1 MKKEGIMKKFILVLW
16 VILATSA
23 LTQWA
28 SILVHKPNGNEKLAL
43 GKKYTIVWAFFGTP
57 HPGSKTV
64 QIDLYKGGTARTNRI
79 GTIAQNLPI
88 GHQNSQPTP
97 SGSFAWKV
105 GTYKGGSALPGSN
118 YYIRVVCM
126 QNILYDSDFS
136 DSSFSLTTS
145 DPFNTGDVIPHP

>member
-1 MKKEGIMKKFILVLW
+1 MKKLFLVMLTIW
-16 VILATSA
+16 ATSA

-57 HPGSKTV
+57 HPASQTV
-64 QIDLYKGGTARTNRI
+64 QIDLYKGGKARSNRI
-79 GTIAQNLPI
+79 GTIAKDLPI

-105 GTYKGGSALPGSN
+105 GTYNGGSVVPGSD
-118 YYIRVVCM
+118 YYIRIFCM
-126 QNILYDSDFS
+126 QNTTYDSDFS
-136 DSSFSLTTS
+136 DKSFSLITF
-145 DPFNTGDVIPHP
+145 DPFEKGSLSSRP